1 MRRDDRIIS
10 DIDQIEAIIRKSD
23 VCRIALADNNVP
35 YIVTMNFGYSGGEHP
50 CLYFHCASE
59 GRKVNMIKKN
69 NYVCFQ
75 MDTDHEITQGEKGC
89 DWGMKFRSVVGY
101 GRIIIITEKNLKI
114 KALDCLMAQYSK
126 RTDFSYDEKNLD
138 RILILKLDIEEIT
151 GKNA

>member
-10 DIDQIEAIIRKSD
+10 DNAQIEAIIRKSD

-59 GRKVNMIKKN
+59 GKKIDMIKKN

-75 MDTDHEITQGEKGC
+75 MDTDHEITRGEKGC
-89 DWGMKFRSVVGY
+89 DWGMKFSSVVGY
-101 GRIIIITEKNLKI
+101 GRITIITEKNLKI
-114 KALDCLMAQYSK
+114 KALDSLMAQYSK
-126 RTDFSYDEKNLD
+126 RTDFSYDEKNLEG
-138 RILILKLDIEEIT
+138 ILILKLDIEELT
-151 GKNA
+151 GKKI